1 MVILSPVR
9 FIGVLKS
16 QGRTIRIQVSWEP
29 EKSISV
35 VATVGILVDDA
46 LYDI

>member
-1 MVILSPVR
+1 MVIFPPVR

-16 QGRTIRIQVSWEP
+16 QGRTVRIQGSWEP
-29 EKSISV
+29 GRSISV
-35 VATVGILVDDA
+35 VAKVRILVDEA